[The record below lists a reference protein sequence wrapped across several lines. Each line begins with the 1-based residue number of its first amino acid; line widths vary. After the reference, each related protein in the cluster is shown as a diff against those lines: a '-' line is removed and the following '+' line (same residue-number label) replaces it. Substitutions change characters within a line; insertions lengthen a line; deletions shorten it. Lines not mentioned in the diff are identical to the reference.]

1 MSIIGNMAGCY
12 SPMGKT
18 FIIEDEDG
26 NEFTGVLTDK
36 LTVFD
41 ATPADVKIGKTFVSD
56 EGVSEGTDTR
66 TYRTT
71 HANCL
76 IFPGESFSIP
86 LDKYNQYDYTQ
97 FQAMISVFN
106 TTVLD
111 SVSIEKIS
119 IYDSVFNV
127 NSSDVISNVTKN
139 SLSKSIDLNFT
150 NNTDSVYIIN
160 YNTYKEE

>member
-1 MSIIGNMAGCY
+1 MSIMGNIVGGSA
-12 SPMGKT
+12 PLKT
-18 FIIEDEDG
+18 VIIQDKDG
-26 NEFTGVLTDK
+26 NEFTGVVTDK

-41 ATPADVKIGKTFVSD
+41 ATPSDVKIGKVFASD
-56 EGVSEGTDTR
+56 EGVAEGIDTK
-66 TYRTT
+66 TYRTI

-76 IFPGESFSIP
+76 IYPGESFSIP